1 VSRIIPPILQLQ
13 HLTKRFDAFTAVDD
27 LSLDIA
33 AGEFLTFL
41 GASGSGKTTTLRM
54 IAGFERPTSGE
65 ILMEGTS
72 ITPLPPFKRDIN
84 TVFQSYALFPHMSVR
99 DNVGYGLRM
108 RGVPKAEIGKRVE
121 EALQM
126 VQLGHLGE
134 RAPRQLSGGQQ
145 QRVALARALV
155 NRPRVLLLDEP
166 LGALD
171 LKLRKEMQLELKQ
184 LNKRLGITF
193 IYVTHDQEEAL
204 TMSDRIALMRNGKI
218 EQLSGPREM
227 YEEPVSRYVADFIG
241 ETNLLQSTAARR
253 LGGSAARLTIGG
265 REFDATATKSWE
277 EGKPAWL
284 AVRPEH
290 VHAVTSGDGSHW
302 LPVRVVDV
310 IFTGV
315 ITRVHTTVEGAGSLV
330 LHWPA
335 EQPAPERDATLTVT
349 WPVERGRCVGD

>member
-1 VSRIIPPILQLQ
+1 
-13 HLTKRFDAFTAVDD
+13 
-27 LSLDIA
+27 
-33 AGEFLTFL
+33 
-41 GASGSGKTTTLRM
+41 M

-204 TMSDRIALMRNGKI
+204 TMSDRIALMRNGRI

-241 ETNLLQSTAARR
+241 ETNLLQGTARR
-253 LGGSAARLTIGG
+253 VGGAAVRMMIAG
-265 REFDATATKSWE
+265 REFEANAAASWQ

-284 AVRPEH
+284 AIRPEH
-290 VHAVTSGDGSHW
+290 VYPANGEPGG
-302 LPVRVVDV
+302 LPVTV
-310 IFTGV
+310 IDAVFTGV
-315 ITRVHTTVEGAGSLV
+315 ITRVHTTIDGGGTLV

-335 EQPAPERDATLTVT
+335 EQPVPESGATLMVA
-349 WPVERGRCVGD
+349 WPPERGRCVGD

>member
-1 VSRIIPPILQLQ
+1 
-13 HLTKRFDAFTAVDD
+13 
-27 LSLDIA
+27 
-33 AGEFLTFL
+33 
-41 GASGSGKTTTLRM
+41 
-54 IAGFERPTSGE
+54 
-65 ILMEGTS
+65 
-72 ITPLPPFKRDIN
+72 
-84 TVFQSYALFPHMSVR
+84 
-99 DNVGYGLRM
+99 
-108 RGVPKAEIGKRVE
+108 
-121 EALQM
+121 
-126 VQLGHLGE
+126 
-134 RAPRQLSGGQQ
+134 
-145 QRVALARALV
+145 VALARALV